1 LGLGYVGSVTAACFA
16 ELGNQVIGVDPDE
29 HKLGAV
35 MAGKAPFFEPRLEE
49 IVACNVAAGRLTATA
64 VLAEALRSADLCF
77 ICVGTP
83 SAPNN
88 DIALEHLRRV
98 CNQIAVR
105 LPGRSHPLT
114 VVIRSTVFPGTC
126 EEVVYG
132 ILKPNSTVR
141 IVMNPEFLR
150 EGSAVSDFMEP
161 SLVVVGGD
169 DAAAVEQVAQ
179 LYAPLRAEV
188 SRVSLRTAEI
198 IKYACNV
205 FHGIKITFAN
215 EMGALCDRLQVPA
228 QGVMATV
235 CRDTK
240 LNISPA
246 YLRPGFAF
254 GGSCIPKDLRAL
266 SYRVSCLGLRLPLIE
281 SVLASNQEH
290 LRRTM
295 RAVDLLPAKR
305 IGIYGLAFKEN
316 TDDLR
321 ESPVVLLV
329 KHLLGNGRKLR
340 VFDPHIQLDRIYG
353 SNREFVLSSIP
364 RVGHFLDRSLD
375 DLLGWADYIVVT
387 QRPSSEEAAKLAQ
400 SGVPIMDVAGVC
412 DSRYN
417 NRRTRLPTARTIRAK
432 SSRRP

>member
-1 LGLGYVGSVTAACFA
+1 LNKNECSQKSAQIAILGLGYVGSVTAACFA

-29 HKLGAV
+29 NKVGAV
-35 MAGKAPFFEPRLEE
+35 LAGKAPFFEPRLEE
-49 IVACNVAAGRLTATA
+49 IVACNVAAGRLTATT
-64 VLAEALRSADLCF
+64 VLAEALPSADLCF

-98 CNQIAVR
+98 CNQIAGR
-105 LPGRSHPLT
+105 LPERSNPLT
-114 VVIRSTVFPGTC
+114 VVVRSTVFPGTC

-132 ILKPNSTVR
+132 ILKPDSTVR

-179 LYAPLRAEV
+179 LYAPLQAEV

-205 FHGIKITFAN
+205 FHGVKITFAN
-215 EMGALCDRLQVPA
+215 EIGALCDRLQVPA
-228 QGVMATV
+228 QEVLATV

-266 SYRVSCLGLRLPLIE
+266 SYRTSHLNLCLPLIE

-290 LRRTM
+290 LQRAM
-295 RAVDLLPAKR
+295 RAVELLPAKR

-321 ESPVVLLV
+321 ESPVILLLD
-329 KHLLGNGRKLR
+329 HLLGKGRELR
-340 VFDPHIQLDRIYG
+340 VYDPHIQLDRIYG

-364 RVGHFLDRSLD
+364 QIGHLLDRSLD
-375 DLLGWADYIVVT
+375 DFLGWADHVVVT
-387 QRPSSEEAAKLAQ
+387 QRPSPEEAAKLAQ
-400 SGVPIMDVAGVC
+400 SGVPIKDVAGVC
-412 DSRYN
+412 ASRNDSRG
-417 NRRTRLPTARTIRAK
+417 
-432 SSRRP
+432 